1 MVSSLSSSSI
11 HIGAITV
18 HLKMAVIHI
27 GVTGALA
34 AVVAFERFTLLHLLC
49 DIAHKVHGASSNE
62 LRRWVVERR
71 QAHAV
76 RFFGA
81 VGKPE
86 QQGVDWSL
94 VDRVVGVTKLVCRD
108 PEGFKRPEAHF
119 V

>member
-1 MVSSLSSSSI
+1 MVSSLSPSSI

-18 HLKMAVIHI
+18 HLKIAVIHI

-62 LRRWVVERR
+62 LQHWVVERR
-71 QAHAV
+71 LAHAV